1 MFILRPS
8 HLLQRRD
15 DKYKFEYY
23 DNDAIVNVVN
33 VCERRWSSLTLSQ
46 RKYKSKRR
54 ILATSGHFSYE
65 GCGDV
70 WSPIRKSEKSKILDS
85 NVFSITF
92 AVRPNSWR
100 RRRRGQNWDI
110 LPEQIR
116 HHTHHLKKVLC
127 KYTYTQFNTNA
138 HTHIQ
143 IHKYMHIKVHK
154 IHRDI

>member
-33 VCERRWSSLTLSQ
+33 VCERRWISPTLSQ
-46 RKYKSKRR
+46 KKIQIEEKDRC
-54 ILATSGHFSYE
+54 HFSDE

-92 AVRPNSWR
+92 AVRPNS
-100 RRRRGQNWDI
+100 
-110 LPEQIR
+110 
-116 HHTHHLKKVLC
+116 
-127 KYTYTQFNTNA
+127 
-138 HTHIQ
+138 
-143 IHKYMHIKVHK
+143 
-154 IHRDI
+154 